1 MYFARFGVC
10 ESYTLLLRAG
20 DLLMHSCL
28 LERRIQRRRST
39 NFHITSSASIART
52 RVPRKL
58 EPRKLILTTVS
69 SISQKFPPTK
79 ITRYTV
85 CIAFIFMYAMFN
97 DVGQVVT
104 TRYPACYSFNSKVV
118 AWLLQPPFTT
128 LLLGCHKVV
137 TTRYPACY
145 SFNSKV
151 VSPRVQ
157 GCCMVGLGLGLDY
170 PLRGLPRWWLTRAW
184 RRQSL

>member
-1 MYFARFGVC
+1 MQHKFSSSISLTNFVRT
-10 ESYTLLLRAG
+10 ETL
-20 DLLMHSCL
+20 SCSSLTLFSPIWDTL

-39 NFHITSSASIART
+39 ITSSASIART

-69 SISQKFPPTK
+69 SISRKFPPTK

-137 TTRYPACY
+137 TNNTLL
-145 SFNSKV
+145 V
-151 VSPRVQ
+151 TV
-157 GCCMVGLGLGLDY
+157 LII
-170 PLRGLPRWWLTRAW
+170 
-184 RRQSL
+184 

>member
-1 MYFARFGVC
+1 M
-10 ESYTLLLRAG
+10 
-20 DLLMHSCL
+20 
-28 LERRIQRRRST
+28 Q
-39 NFHITSSASIART
+39 
-52 RVPRKL
+52 
-58 EPRKLILTTVS
+58 
-69 SISQKFPPTK
+69 
-79 ITRYTV
+79 
-85 CIAFIFMYAMFN
+85 MFN

-151 VSPRVQ
+151 VSPGYKVVAWLLQPTFTTLLLGCHKVVTTKYPACYSFNSKVVSPRVQ
-157 GCCMVGLGLGLDY
+157 GCCMVVKICWRPGGWVGGCGY
-170 PLRGLPRWWLTRAW
+170 VVTMQMWWLCVDGIMFDAM
-184 RRQSL
+184 